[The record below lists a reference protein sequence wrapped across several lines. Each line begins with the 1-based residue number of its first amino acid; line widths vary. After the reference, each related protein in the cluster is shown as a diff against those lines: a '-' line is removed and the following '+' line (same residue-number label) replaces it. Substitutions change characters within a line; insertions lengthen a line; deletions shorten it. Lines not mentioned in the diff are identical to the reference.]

1 MENSCENIQEQIPEL
16 ITGTLPAE
24 KAAELQRHIS
34 QCPACSEYLEALQA
48 DDKLLGEF
56 AEAMQPRVAR
66 LENKVIEVLNRVTSK
81 KAVSFIS
88 MWRRVLKSRMTRL
101 AAAAVLL
108 ISLGYVGGWFS
119 APWLLG
125 IEQLQSALEASM
137 RPSLETDIRRSLLA
151 EINRDRQLALA
162 SYHTNLKEQF
172 NELRSALNKQQRRD
186 LNEFAVKTL
195 AASNAVNAV
204 TNQLLREL
212 IESIATVQTRDRRWV
227 AAALKQIESN
237 RLQDKTRF
245 RNGLATL
252 AVQTAKEMRQTKH
265 DVAKFLIQTQP
276 DRLMQNV
283 PETLNEGSENENY

>member
-16 ITGTLPAE
+16 ITGALPAE

-48 DDKLLGEF
+48 DDKLLSEF

-81 KAVSFIS
+81 ESVSFIS
-88 MWRRVLKSRMTRL
+88 IWRRVLKSRMTRL

-119 APWLLG
+119 ARWLLG
-125 IEQLQSALEASM
+125 MEQLQSALETSM

-195 AASNAVNAV
+195 AASNAV

-227 AAALKQIESN
+227 AAALNQIKSN

-245 RNGLATL
+245 RSGLATL

>member
-1 MENSCENIQEQIPEL
+1 MGNSCENIQEQIPEL
-16 ITGTLPAE
+16 ITSTLPAE

-34 QCPACSEYLEALQA
+34 HCPACSEYLEALQA
-48 DDKLLGEF
+48 DDKLLSEF

-66 LENKVIEVLNRVTSK
+66 LENKVIEVLNHVTSK
-81 KAVSFIS
+81 EAVSFIS
-88 MWRRVLKSRMTRL
+88 IWRRVLKSRMTRL

-119 APWLLG
+119 ARWLLG
-125 IEQLQSALEASM
+125 MEQLQSALETSM

-195 AASNAVNAV
+195 AASNAV

-227 AAALKQIESN
+227 AAALNQIKSN

-245 RNGLATL
+245 RSGLATL